1 MRESAARLEEANQ
14 RLDQARRQVA
24 QQVRESYL
32 AVINGVARVRA
43 LEQARSSNERALE
56 STVIGYER
64 GVRSGVDVLNAQR
77 ELFRT
82 RLDLSQSRY
91 DYLISRLRL
100 KAAAGTLQEQDLE
113 DINRLLA
120 RQSPG

>member
-1 MRESAARLEEANQ
+1 MGGGGGGEEA
-14 RLDQARRQVA
+14 
-24 QQVRESYL
+24 
-32 AVINGVARVRA
+32 RV
-43 LEQARSSNERALE
+43 SSEGALE
-56 STVIGYER
+56 SAVIGYER
-64 GVRSGVDVLNAQR
+64 GVRGGVDVLNAQR

-113 DINRLLA
+113 GINRLLA
-120 RQSPG
+120 HKS

>member
-1 MRESAARLEEANQ
+1 
-14 RLDQARRQVA
+14 
-24 QQVRESYL
+24 
-32 AVINGVARVRA
+32 
-43 LEQARSSNERALE
+43 
-56 STVIGYER
+56 VIGYER

-100 KAAAGTLQEQDLE
+100 KAATGTLQEQDVE
-113 DINRLLA
+113 EINRLLA
-120 RQSPG
+120 RKSAG

>member
-1 MRESAARLEEANQ
+1 M
-14 RLDQARRQVA
+14 
-24 QQVRESYL
+24 
-32 AVINGVARVRA
+32 
-43 LEQARSSNERALE
+43 
-56 STVIGYER
+56 IGYER

-100 KAAAGTLQEQDLE
+100 KAATGTLQEQDVE
-113 DINRLLA
+113 EINRLLA
-120 RQSPG
+120 RKSAG